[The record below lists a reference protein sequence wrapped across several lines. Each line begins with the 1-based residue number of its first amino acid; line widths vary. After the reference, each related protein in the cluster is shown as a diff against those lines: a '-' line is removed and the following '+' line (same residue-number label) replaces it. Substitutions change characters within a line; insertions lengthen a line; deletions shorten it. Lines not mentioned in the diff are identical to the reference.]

1 MERTLHVD
9 VKRPDPVM
17 PIEIMI
23 VDDDDDDGDDGD
35 GDDDDDDDD
44 DDVAV
49 SNEKIE
55 GGQVTKLEIK
65 NAIKH
70 I

>member
-23 VDDDDDDGDDGD
+23 VDDDDGNDDD

-65 NAIKH
+65 NAIKD